1 MSEQQQSGWTDE
13 QDRAP
18 ADTDTD
24 TGSDD
29 VSRETLPG
37 SDEDTSAAEDDVSR
51 ETDEDEDEDT
61 GDEDTGDEDEQDTDK
76 SKLRGEAA
84 KYRRQRNEQRDRA
97 DKYGQ
102 RLFTELVRS
111 TGRLTDPSDMPVDTA
126 LLEDTDKLN
135 SAIDKLLESK
145 PHLKARQFKDMG
157 QHDRGAGMGVS
168 LGEILRRN
176 S

>member
-18 ADTDTD
+18 ADPD
-24 TGSDD
+24 TGN
-29 VSRETLPG
+29 
-37 SDEDTSAAEDDVSR
+37 DDVSR
-51 ETDEDEDEDT
+51 ETDEDEDTDT
-61 GDEDTGDEDEQDTDK
+61 GNDDVSRETDEDEDGDEDEQDTDK

>member
-18 ADTDTD
+18 ADTDTGD
-24 TGSDD
+24 DD

-51 ETDEDEDEDT
+51 ETDEDEDT
-61 GDEDTGDEDEQDTDK
+61 DTGDEDEQDTDK

-84 KYRRQRNEQRDRA
+84 KYRRQRNEHRDRA
-97 DKYGQ
+97 DEYGK

-157 QHDRGAGMGVS
+157 QHERGAGMGVS

>member
-1 MSEQQQSGWTDE
+1 MSEQQQAEWTDE

-18 ADTDTD
+18 ADTDT
-24 TGSDD
+24 GNDD

-37 SDEDTSAAEDDVSR
+37 SDEDTDTGDDVSR
-51 ETDEDEDEDT
+51 ETDEDEDTDT
-61 GDEDTGDEDEQDTDK
+61 GDEDGDEDEQDTDK